1 MAIKMKTLDEKID
14 AYNKYAMKH
23 DYDTIC
29 VVNGKLIGEFIP
41 KDEHKYS
48 GFVGFFKN
56 LVTVY
61 HNGYL
66 KGDYDEIAGIVN
78 EQ

>member
-1 MAIKMKTLDEKID
+1 MKTLDKMIE

-23 DYDTIC
+23 NYDTIGLT
-29 VVNGKLIGEFIP
+29 NGGLIGEFTP
-41 KDEHKYS
+41 KDEHAYS

-61 HNGYL
+61 RNGYL
-66 KGDYDEIAGIVN
+66 KGDYDKIIEELN
-78 EQ
+78 KQKNDN